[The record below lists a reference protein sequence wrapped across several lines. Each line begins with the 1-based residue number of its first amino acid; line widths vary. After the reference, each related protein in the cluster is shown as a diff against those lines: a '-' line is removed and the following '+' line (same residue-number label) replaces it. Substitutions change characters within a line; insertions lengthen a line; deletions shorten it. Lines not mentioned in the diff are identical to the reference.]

1 MKIPTRRLRGFPLCG
16 LSNLLFRHAV
26 KGLCHGGIE
35 PYGSVGEPLEQ
46 DFQSLR
52 FAVSPGVHVREH
64 LRESIP
70 SPVPFSVILVF
81 VEQKGFLE
89 PVQDGGD
96 LLHQQ
101 SGLFL
106 ELLEAVLNL
115 NPLPLH
121 SIRIR

>member
-1 MKIPTRRLRGFPLCG
+1 MLFLGLRDFERGGAVIESGWNGAEEDLGSGRLRGFPLCG

-70 SPVPFSVILVF
+70 SPVPLSVILVF

-89 PVQDGGD
+89 PV
-96 LLHQQ
+96 
-101 SGLFL
+101 
-106 ELLEAVLNL
+106 
-115 NPLPLH
+115 
-121 SIRIR
+121 